1 MAKAAVLRARNH
13 PITLAMGALPPFE
26 VRFINLINFEFMIYV
41 KSKDGKILM
50 PSERNGRIGY
60 LLRHGKAHVVSR
72 VPFTVQ
78 LDYESTTYTQE
89 VSLGIDAG
97 SKHIGVS
104 ASSEKRELLAA
115 QVELRS
121 DVTKLLSSRRELRR
135 TRRNRKTRYRKSR
148 FDNRKRKDGW
158 LAPSVAQKVESHLKV
173 IRLAHGLLPITKVTI
188 EVAQF
193 DAQKIKN
200 PDIKGEEYQ
209 QGEQMGFWNVREYV
223 LARDGHRCVHC
234 NGKSKDPILNVH
246 HLESRKVGGNSP
258 SNLVTLCETCH
269 KAYHR
274 GEFDL
279 KIKRGSSLRDAAVMN
294 IMRWAIYERA
304 KAEFQNTYLTY
315 GYITKHT
322 RIGSG
327 IAKTHA
333 ADAFCI
339 AKNVHAR
346 RLKSYFLCRC
356 IPRHTRALHVANPK
370 KGGVRRSC
378 IASHKIGKSR
388 FQRYDMVQ
396 WEGKE
401 CFIFGST
408 NGRPILRDMKGKQ
421 IAEQPS
427 VNIKTITFLKRLRMN
442 LLMVVV

>member
-1 MAKAAVLRARNH
+1 
-13 PITLAMGALPPFE
+13 
-26 VRFINLINFEFMIYV
+26 MIYV
-41 KSKDGKILM
+41 KSKDGKAIM
-50 PSERNGRIGY
+50 PSERGGRIGY

-72 VPFTVQ
+72 VPFVVQ
-78 LDYESTTYTQE
+78 LDYDSTTYTQE

-104 ASSEKRELLAA
+104 ASSEKKELFAA

-121 DVTKLLSSRRELRR
+121 DIVNLLSTRRELRR
-135 TRRNRKTRYRKSR
+135 TRRNRKTRYRKVR
-148 FDNRKRKDGW
+148 FDNRKKKDGW
-158 LAPSVAQKVESHLKV
+158 IAPSVEQKIESHMKV
-173 IRLAHGLLPITKVTI
+173 IRLAHKLLPITKTTI
-188 EVAQF
+188 EVGQF

-200 PDIKGEEYQ
+200 PDINGEEYQ

-223 LARDGHRCVHC
+223 LARDGHKCVHC
-234 NGKSKDPILNVH
+234 KGKSKDPILNVH
-246 HLESRKVGGNSP
+246 HLESRKTGGNSP

-294 IMRWAIYERA
+294 IMRWAVYERA
-304 KAEFQNTYLTY
+304 KEEFGNVHLTY

-322 RIGSG
+322 RIENE
-327 IAKTHA
+327 IVKTHA

-339 AKNVHAR
+339 AKNVHAM
-346 RLKSYFLCRC
+346 RLSSFFMCRC
-356 IPRHTRALHVANPK
+356 VPRHTRALHVTKPK
-370 KGGVRRSC
+370 KGGIRKNT

-388 FQRYDMVQ
+388 FQRFDMVR
-396 WEGKE
+396 WKGID

-408 NGRPILRDMKGKQ
+408 HGRPILRYIEGLQ
-421 IAEQPS
+421 VANQPS
-427 VNIKTITFLKRLRMN
+427 VNIKTIKFLRRMRCSI
-442 LLMVVV
+442 LVKSA

>member
-1 MAKAAVLRARNH
+1 
-13 PITLAMGALPPFE
+13 
-26 VRFINLINFEFMIYV
+26 MIYV
-41 KSKDGKILM
+41 RNKEGKALM
-50 PSERNGRIGY
+50 PTERGGRIGY

-72 VPFTVQ
+72 VPFVVQ

-104 ASSEKRELLAA
+104 ASSEKKELLAA

-135 TRRNRKTRYRKSR
+135 TRRNRKTRYRKVR
-148 FDNRKRKDGW
+148 FDNHKRKDGW

-173 IRLAHGLLPITKVTI
+173 IRLAHKLLPVTKTTI

-200 PDIKGEEYQ
+200 PDIKGDEYQ

-223 LARDGHRCVHC
+223 LARDGHKCIHC
-234 NGKSKDPILNVH
+234 KGKSKDPILNVH

-279 KIKRGSSLRDAAVMN
+279 KIKRGTTLRDAAVMN
-294 IMRWAIYERA
+294 IMRWSVYERA
-304 KAEFQNTYLTY
+304 KEEFGNVHLTY

-322 RIGSG
+322 RIGNC

-339 AKNVHAR
+339 AKNINAM
-346 RLKSYFLCRC
+346 RLSYFFMCRC
-356 IPRHTRALHVANPK
+356 VPRHTRALHVANPK
-370 KGGVRRSC
+370 KGGIRRST

-388 FQRYDMVQ
+388 FQRFDMVR
-396 WEGKE
+396 WKSKE

-408 NGRPILRDMKGKQ
+408 NGRPILRNVYGNQ
-421 IAEQPS
+421 VAEYPS

>member
-1 MAKAAVLRARNH
+1 
-13 PITLAMGALPPFE
+13 
-26 VRFINLINFEFMIYV
+26 MIYV
-41 KSKDGKILM
+41 MSKEGKALM
-50 PSERNGRIGY
+50 PSERGWRIGY

-72 VPFTVQ
+72 VPFVVQ

-104 ASSEKRELLAA
+104 ASSEKKELLAA

-121 DVTKLLSSRRELRR
+121 DVVNLLSTRRELRR
-135 TRRNRKTRYRKSR
+135 TRRNRKTRYRKVR
-148 FDNRKRKDGW
+148 FDNRKKKDGW
-158 LAPSVAQKVESHLKV
+158 LAPSIEQKVESHLKV
-173 IRLAHGLLPITKVTI
+173 IRLVHKLLPITKTTI

-223 LARDGHRCVHC
+223 LARDGHRCIHC
-234 NGKSKDPILNVH
+234 KGKSKDPILNVH
-246 HLESRKVGGNSP
+246 HLESRKTGGNSP

-274 GEFDL
+274 GEFEL
-279 KIKRGSSLRDAAVMN
+279 KIKRGTTLRDAAVMN
-294 IMRWAIYERA
+294 IMRWAVYEQA
-304 KAEFQNTYLTY
+304 KEEFRNVHLTY
-315 GYITKHT
+315 GYVTKHT
-322 RIGSG
+322 RIENG

-339 AKNVHAR
+339 VKNVHAI
-346 RLKSYFLCRC
+346 RLSSFFMCRC
-356 IPRHTRALHVANPK
+356 VPRHTRVLHVANPK
-370 KGGVRRSC
+370 KGGIRRST

-388 FQRYDMVQ
+388 FQRFDMVR
-396 WEGKE
+396 WRGKE

-408 NGRPILRDMKGKQ
+408 NGKPVLRDIKGIKMHEN
-421 IAEQPS
+421 AS
-427 VNIKTITFLKRLRMN
+427 VNIKTIKFLRRLRN
-442 LLMVVV
+442 NILMEEKTSES

>member
-1 MAKAAVLRARNH
+1 
-13 PITLAMGALPPFE
+13 
-26 VRFINLINFEFMIYV
+26 MIYV
-41 KSKDGKILM
+41 RSKEGRILM
-50 PSERNGRIGY
+50 PTERCGKIGY

-72 VPFTVQ
+72 VPFVVQ
-78 LDYESTTYTQE
+78 LDYDSTTYTQE

-104 ASSEKRELLAA
+104 ASSEKKELLAA

-121 DVTKLLSSRRELRR
+121 DIVKLLSTRRELRQ

-148 FDNRKRKDGW
+148 FDNRKKKDGW
-158 LAPSVAQKVESHLKV
+158 IAPSVEQKVDSHLKV
-173 IRLAHGLLPITKVTI
+173 IRLVHKLLPITKTTI
-188 EVAQF
+188 EVGQF

-200 PDIKGEEYQ
+200 PCINGDEYQ

-223 LARDGHRCVHC
+223 LARDGHKCVHC
-234 NGKSKDPILNVH
+234 KGKSKDPILNVH
-246 HLESRKVGGNSP
+246 HLESRKTGGNSP

-294 IMRWAIYERA
+294 IMRWAVYERA
-304 KAEFQNTYLTY
+304 KEEFGNVHLTY

-322 RIGSG
+322 RIKNE
-327 IAKTHA
+327 IVKTHA

-339 AKNVHAR
+339 AKNVHAM
-346 RLKSYFLCRC
+346 RLSSFFMCRC
-356 IPRHTRALHVANPK
+356 VPRHTRALHVANPK
-370 KGGVRRSC
+370 KGGIRRSC
-378 IASHKIGKSR
+378 IATHKIGKSR
-388 FQRYDMVQ
+388 FQRYDMVR
-396 WEGKE
+396 WKGMD

-408 NGRPILRDMKGKQ
+408 HGRPILRYIEGLQ
-421 IAEQPS
+421 VANQPS
-427 VNIKTITFLKRLRMN
+427 VNIKTIKFLKRMKCSIL
-442 LLMVVV
+442 VKCP

>member
-1 MAKAAVLRARNH
+1 
-13 PITLAMGALPPFE
+13 
-26 VRFINLINFEFMIYV
+26 MIYV
-41 KSKDGKILM
+41 RSKDGKALM
-50 PSERNGRIGY
+50 PSERGGRIGY

-72 VPFTVQ
+72 VPFAVQ

-104 ASSEKRELLAA
+104 ASSERKELLAA
-115 QVELRS
+115 LVELRS
-121 DVTKLLSSRRELRR
+121 DVVNLLSSRRELRR
-135 TRRNRKTRYRKSR
+135 TRRNRKMRYRKSR

-158 LAPSVAQKVESHLKV
+158 LAPSIEQKVESHLKV
-173 IRLAHGLLPITKVTI
+173 IRLAHKLLPITKTTI

-193 DAQKIKN
+193 DVQKIKN

-223 LARDGHRCVHC
+223 LARDGHKCIHC
-234 NGKSKDPILNVH
+234 KGKSRDPILNVH
-246 HLESRKVGGNSP
+246 HLESRKTGGNSP

-274 GEFDL
+274 GEFEL
-279 KIKRGSSLRDAAVMN
+279 KIKRGSFLRDAAVMN
-294 IMRWAIYERA
+294 IMRWAVYERA
-304 KAEFQNTYLTY
+304 KEEFGNVNLTY

-322 RIGSG
+322 RIENG

-339 AKNVHAR
+339 AKNVHAM
-346 RLKSYFLCRC
+346 RLSSFFMCRC
-356 IPRHTRALHVANPK
+356 VPRHTRALHVVNPK
-370 KGGVRRSC
+370 KGGIRRSC

-388 FQRYDMVQ
+388 FQRFDMVR
-396 WEGKE
+396 WMGKE

-408 NGRPILRDMKGKQ
+408 NGKPVLRDIKGIKMHEN
-421 IAEQPS
+421 AS
-427 VNIKTITFLKRLRMN
+427 VNIKTIKFLRRLRN
-442 LLMVVV
+442 NILMEEKTSES

>member
-1 MAKAAVLRARNH
+1 
-13 PITLAMGALPPFE
+13 
-26 VRFINLINFEFMIYV
+26 MIYV
-41 KSKDGKILM
+41 RSKEGKALM
-50 PSERNGRIGY
+50 PSERGGRIGY

-72 VPFTVQ
+72 VPFVVQ

-104 ASSEKRELLAA
+104 ASSENMELLAA

-121 DVTKLLSSRRELRR
+121 DVVNLLSTRMELRR
-135 TRRNRKTRYRKSR
+135 ARRNRKTRYRKSR
-148 FDNRKRKDGW
+148 FDNRKKKDGW
-158 LAPSVAQKVESHLKV
+158 LAPSIEQKIESHLKV
-173 IRLAHGLLPITKVTI
+173 IRLVHKLLPITKTTI

-200 PDIKGEEYQ
+200 PDINGDEYQ

-234 NGKSKDPILNVH
+234 KGKSKDPILNVH
-246 HLESRKVGGNSP
+246 HLESRKTGGNSP

-274 GEFDL
+274 GEFEL
-279 KIKRGSSLRDAAVMN
+279 KIKRGNSFRDAAVMN
-294 IMRWAIYERA
+294 IMRWAVYERA
-304 KAEFQNTYLTY
+304 KEEFENVHLTY
-315 GYITKHT
+315 GYVTKHT
-322 RIGSG
+322 RIENG

-339 AKNVHAR
+339 AKNINAM
-346 RLKSYFLCRC
+346 RLSTFFMCRC
-356 IPRHTRALHVANPK
+356 VPRHTRRLHVANPK
-370 KGGVRRSC
+370 KGGIRRST
-378 IASHKIGKSR
+378 IASHKIGKSS
-388 FQRYDMVQ
+388 FQRFDMVR
-396 WEGKE
+396 WKGKE

-408 NGRPILRDMKGKQ
+408 HGNVVLRKINGVKVHETQ
-421 IAEQPS
+421 AVS
-427 VNIKTITFLKRLRMN
+427 AKTIKFLKRIRNNILVEVRASEN
-442 LLMVVV
+442 

>member
-1 MAKAAVLRARNH
+1 MPTERC
-13 PITLAMGALPPFE
+13 
-26 VRFINLINFEFMIYV
+26 
-41 KSKDGKILM
+41 GK
-50 PSERNGRIGY
+50 IGY

-72 VPFTVQ
+72 VPFVVQ
-78 LDYESTTYTQE
+78 LDYDSTTYTQD

-104 ASSEKRELLAA
+104 ASSEKKEMLAA

-121 DVTKLLSSRRELRR
+121 DIVKLISTRRELRR
-135 TRRNRKTRYRKSR
+135 NRRNRKTRYRKAR
-148 FDNRKRKDGW
+148 FDNRKKKDGW
-158 LAPSVAQKVESHLKV
+158 IAPSVEQKIESHLKV
-173 IRLAHGLLPITKVTI
+173 IRLVHKLLPITKTTI

-200 PDIKGEEYQ
+200 PDINGEDYQ

-223 LARDGHRCVHC
+223 LARDGHKCVHC
-234 NGKSKDPILNVH
+234 KGKSKDPILNVH
-246 HLESRKVGGNSP
+246 HLESRKTGGNSP

-294 IMRWAIYERA
+294 IMRWAVYERA
-304 KAEFQNTYLTY
+304 KKEFGNVHLTY

-322 RIGSG
+322 RIENG
-327 IAKTHA
+327 ITKTHA
-333 ADAFCI
+333 ADAFCV
-339 AKNVHAR
+339 AKNIHAM
-346 RLKSYFLCRC
+346 RLSSFFMCRC
-356 IPRHTRALHVANPK
+356 VPRHTRILHVANPK
-370 KGGVRRSC
+370 KGGIRRSC

-388 FQRYDMVQ
+388 FQRYDMVR
-396 WEGKE
+396 WKGMN

-408 NGRPILRDMKGKQ
+408 HGRPILRYIEGIQ
-421 IAEQPS
+421 VANQPS
-427 VNIKTITFLKRLRMN
+427 VNIKTIKFLRRMRCSI
-442 LLMVVV
+442 LVKCH

>member
-1 MAKAAVLRARNH
+1 
-13 PITLAMGALPPFE
+13 
-26 VRFINLINFEFMIYV
+26 MIYV
-41 KSKDGKILM
+41 KSKDGKAIM
-50 PSERNGRIGY
+50 PSERGGRIGY

-72 VPFTVQ
+72 VPFVVQ
-78 LDYESTTYTQE
+78 LNYESTTYTQD

-104 ASSEKRELLAA
+104 VSSEKKELFAA

-121 DVTKLLSSRRELRR
+121 DIIKLISTRRELRR
-135 TRRNRKTRYRKSR
+135 NRRSRKTRYRKAR
-148 FDNRKRKDGW
+148 FDNRKKKDGW
-158 LAPSVAQKVESHLKV
+158 LAPSVEQKIESHLKV
-173 IRLAHGLLPITKVTI
+173 IRLVHKLLPVTKTTI

-200 PDIKGEEYQ
+200 PYINGDEYQ

-223 LARDGHRCVHC
+223 LARDGHKCVHC
-234 NGKSKDPILNVH
+234 KGKSKDPILNVH
-246 HLESRKVGGNSP
+246 HLESRKTGGNSP

-279 KIKRGSSLRDAAVMN
+279 KIKRGNSLRDAAVMN
-294 IMRWAIYERA
+294 IMRWAVYERA
-304 KAEFQNTYLTY
+304 KAEFGNVHLTY

-322 RIGSG
+322 RIENG

-339 AKNVHAR
+339 AKNVHAM
-346 RLKSYFLCRC
+346 RLSSFFMCRC
-356 IPRHTRALHVANPK
+356 VPRHTRALQVATPK
-370 KGGVRRSC
+370 IGGIRRKT
-378 IASHKIGKSR
+378 IASHKIGKSN
-388 FQRYDMVQ
+388 FQRFDMVR
-396 WEGKE
+396 WMGKE

-408 NGRPILRDMKGKQ
+408 HGRPVLRDIDGIQ
-421 IAEQPS
+421 VANQPS
-427 VNIKTITFLKRLRMN
+427 VNIKTIKFLKRLKNNILMEEKN
-442 LLMVVV
+442 LRRLN

>member
-1 MAKAAVLRARNH
+1 
-13 PITLAMGALPPFE
+13 
-26 VRFINLINFEFMIYV
+26 MIYV
-41 KSKDGKILM
+41 RSKEGKALM
-50 PSERNGRIGY
+50 PSERGGRIGY

-72 VPFTVQ
+72 VPFVVQ

-104 ASSEKRELLAA
+104 ASSEKKELLAA

-173 IRLAHGLLPITKVTI
+173 IRLAHKLLPITKTTI

-200 PDIKGEEYQ
+200 PDIKGDEYQ

-234 NGKSKDPILNVH
+234 KGKSKDPILNVH
-246 HLESRKVGGNSP
+246 HLESRKTGGNSP

-274 GEFDL
+274 GEFEL

-294 IMRWAIYERA
+294 IMRWAVYERA
-304 KAEFQNTYLTY
+304 KEEFENVNLTY

-322 RIGSG
+322 RIENG

-346 RLKSYFLCRC
+346 RSKSFFMCRC
-356 IPRHTRALHVANPK
+356 VPRHTRALHVANPK
-370 KGGVRRSC
+370 KSGIRRSC

-388 FQRYDMVQ
+388 FQRFDMVR
-396 WEGKE
+396 WKGKE

-408 NGRPILRDMKGKQ
+408 HGNVVLRKIDGVKVHETQ
-421 IAEQPS
+421 AVS
-427 VNIKTITFLKRLRMN
+427 AKTIKFLKRIRN
-442 LLMVVV
+442 NILMEERASES

>member
-1 MAKAAVLRARNH
+1 
-13 PITLAMGALPPFE
+13 
-26 VRFINLINFEFMIYV
+26 MIYV
-41 KSKDGKILM
+41 KNKEGKALM
-50 PSERNGRIGY
+50 PTERGGRIGY

-72 VPFTVQ
+72 VPFVVQ

-104 ASSEKRELLAA
+104 ASSEKKELLAA
-115 QVELRS
+115 QVELRI
-121 DVTKLLSSRRELRR
+121 DVVNLLSTRRELRR
-135 TRRNRKTRYRKSR
+135 TRRNRKTRYRKVR

-158 LAPSVAQKVESHLKV
+158 LAPSVKQKVESHLKV
-173 IRLAHGLLPITKVTI
+173 IRLVHKLLPITKTTI

-200 PDIKGEEYQ
+200 PDINGDEYQ

-234 NGKSKDPILNVH
+234 KGKSKDPILNVH
-246 HLESRKVGGNSP
+246 HLESRKTGGNSP

-274 GEFDL
+274 GEFEL

-294 IMRWAIYERA
+294 IMRWAVYERA
-304 KAEFQNTYLTY
+304 KEEFENVHLTY
-315 GYITKHT
+315 GYVTKHT
-322 RIGSG
+322 RIENG

-339 AKNVHAR
+339 AKNVYAI
-346 RLKSYFLCRC
+346 RLGTFFMCRC
-356 IPRHTRALHVANPK
+356 VPRHTRALHVANPK
-370 KGGVRRSC
+370 KGGIRRSC

-388 FQRYDMVQ
+388 FQRFDMVR
-396 WEGKE
+396 WKGKE

-408 NGRPILRDMKGKQ
+408 HGNVVLRKINGVKVHETQ
-421 IAEQPS
+421 AVS
-427 VNIKTITFLKRLRMN
+427 AKTIKFLKRIRNNILVEVRASEN
-442 LLMVVV
+442 

>member
-1 MAKAAVLRARNH
+1 
-13 PITLAMGALPPFE
+13 
-26 VRFINLINFEFMIYV
+26 MIYV
-41 KSKDGKILM
+41 RSKKGKALM
-50 PSERNGRIGY
+50 PSERGGRIGY

-72 VPFTVQ
+72 VPFVVQ

-104 ASSEKRELLAA
+104 ASSEKKELLAA

-121 DVTKLLSSRRELRR
+121 DVVNLLSTRRELRR
-135 TRRNRKTRYRKSR
+135 TRRNRKTRYRKVR

-158 LAPSVAQKVESHLKV
+158 LAPSVKQKVESHLKV
-173 IRLAHGLLPITKVTI
+173 IRLVRKLLPITKITI

-200 PDIKGEEYQ
+200 PDINGEEYQ
-209 QGEQMGFWNVREYV
+209 QGEQMGFWNVREYI

-234 NGKSKDPILNVH
+234 KGKSKDHILNVH
-246 HLESRKVGGNSP
+246 HLESRKTGGNSP

-274 GEFDL
+274 GEFEL

-294 IMRWAIYERA
+294 IMRWAVYERA
-304 KAEFQNTYLTY
+304 KEEFGNVNLTY

-322 RIGSG
+322 RIENG

-339 AKNVHAR
+339 AKNVHAI
-346 RLKSYFLCRC
+346 RLVTFFMCRC
-356 IPRHTRALHVANPK
+356 VPRHTRALHVANPK
-370 KGGVRRSC
+370 KGGIRRSC

-388 FQRYDMVQ
+388 FQRFDMVR
-396 WEGKE
+396 WMGKE

-408 NGRPILRDMKGKQ
+408 NGKPVLRDIKGIKMHEN
-421 IAEQPS
+421 AS
-427 VNIKTITFLKRLRMN
+427 VNIKTIKFLRRLRN
-442 LLMVVV
+442 NILMEEKNSES

>member
-1 MAKAAVLRARNH
+1 
-13 PITLAMGALPPFE
+13 
-26 VRFINLINFEFMIYV
+26 MIYV
-41 KSKDGKILM
+41 RSKDGKALM
-50 PSERNGRIGY
+50 PSERGGMIGY

-72 VPFTVQ
+72 VPFIVQ

-104 ASSEKRELLAA
+104 ASSKKKELFAA

-121 DVTKLLSSRRELRR
+121 DIVSLLSTRREMRR
-135 TRRNRKTRYRKSR
+135 TRRNRKTRYRKAR
-148 FDNRKRKDGW
+148 FDNRKKKDGW
-158 LAPSVAQKVESHLKV
+158 LAPSVEQKIESHLKV
-173 IRLAHGLLPITKVTI
+173 IRLVHKLLPITKTTI

-200 PDIKGEEYQ
+200 PDINGEKYL

-223 LARDGHRCVHC
+223 LTRDWHRCVHC
-234 NGKSKDPILNVH
+234 KGKSKDPILNVH
-246 HLESRKVGGNSP
+246 HLESRKTGGNSP

-294 IMRWAIYERA
+294 IMRWTVYERA
-304 KAEFQNTYLTY
+304 KKVFGNVHLTY

-322 RIGSG
+322 RIENDV
-327 IAKTHA
+327 IKTHA

-339 AKNVHAR
+339 AKNVHAI
-346 RLKSYFLCRC
+346 RLSSFFMCRC
-356 IPRHTRALHVANPK
+356 VPRHTRILHVVKPRK
-370 KGGVRRSC
+370 CGIRRSC
-378 IASHKIGKSR
+378 IASHKIGKSQ
-388 FQRYDMVQ
+388 FQRYDMVR
-396 WEGKE
+396 WKGRD

-408 NGRPILRDMKGKQ
+408 NGRLILRDIEGTKMHEN
-421 IAEQPS
+421 AS
-427 VNIKTITFLKRLRMN
+427 VNIKAVKFLKRLRN
-442 LLMVVV
+442 NILVEEKASKS

>member
-1 MAKAAVLRARNH
+1 
-13 PITLAMGALPPFE
+13 
-26 VRFINLINFEFMIYV
+26 MIYV
-41 KSKDGKILM
+41 RSTEGRVLM
-50 PSERNGRIGY
+50 PTERCGKIGY

-72 VPFTVQ
+72 VPFVVQ
-78 LDYESTTYTQE
+78 LDYDSNTYTQD
-89 VSLGIDAG
+89 VSLGIDSG

-104 ASSEKRELLAA
+104 ASSEKKEMLAA

-121 DVTKLLSSRRELRR
+121 DIVKLLSTRRELRR

-148 FDNRKRKDGW
+148 FDNRKKKDGW
-158 LAPSVAQKVESHLKV
+158 LAPSVEQKIESHLKV
-173 IRLAHGLLPITKVTI
+173 IRFVHKLLPITKTII

-200 PDIKGEEYQ
+200 PEINGDEYQ

-223 LARDGHRCVHC
+223 LARDGYKCIHC
-234 NGKSKDPILNVH
+234 KGKSKDPILNVH
-246 HLESRKVGGNSP
+246 HLESRKTGGNSH

-294 IMRWAIYERA
+294 IMRCAVYERA
-304 KAEFQNTYLTY
+304 KKEFGNVHLTY

-322 RIGSG
+322 RIENG
-327 IAKTHA
+327 ITKTHA

-339 AKNVHAR
+339 AKNVHAM
-346 RLKSYFLCRC
+346 RLSSFFMCRC
-356 IPRHTRALHVANPK
+356 VPRHTRALHVVNPK
-370 KGGVRRSC
+370 KGGIRRKT
-378 IASHKIGKSR
+378 IASHKIGKSN
-388 FQRYDMVQ
+388 FQRFDMVR
-396 WEGKE
+396 WKGMD

-408 NGRPILRDMKGKQ
+408 NGRPILRDIDGLQ
-421 IAEQPS
+421 VANQPS
-427 VNIKTITFLKRLRMN
+427 VNIKTIKFLRRMRCSI
-442 LLMVVV
+442 LVKSA

>member
-1 MAKAAVLRARNH
+1 
-13 PITLAMGALPPFE
+13 
-26 VRFINLINFEFMIYV
+26 MIYV
-41 KSKDGKILM
+41 RNKEGKALM
-50 PSERNGRIGY
+50 PSERGGRIGY

-72 VPFTVQ
+72 VPFVVQ

-104 ASSEKRELLAA
+104 ASSEKKELLAA

-121 DVTKLLSSRRELRR
+121 NVVNLLSARRELRR
-135 TRRNRKTRYRKSR
+135 TRRNRKTRYRKVR
-148 FDNRKRKDGW
+148 FDNRKKKDGW
-158 LAPSVAQKVESHLKV
+158 IAPSIEQKVESHLKV
-173 IRLAHGLLPITKVTI
+173 IRLVHKLLPITKTTI

-223 LARDGHRCVHC
+223 MARDGHKCVHC
-234 NGKSKDPILNVH
+234 KGKSRDPILNVH
-246 HLESRKVGGNSP
+246 HLESRKVGSNSP

-279 KIKRGSSLRDAAVMN
+279 KVKRGTTLRDAAVMN
-294 IMRWAIYERA
+294 IMRWAVYKRA
-304 KAEFQNTYLTY
+304 KAEFGNVYLTY
-315 GYITKHT
+315 GYITKHI
-322 RIGSG
+322 RIENG
-327 IAKTHA
+327 IAKSHA

-339 AKNVHAR
+339 AKNVNAM
-346 RLKSYFLCRC
+346 RLEFFFMCRC
-356 IPRHTRALHVANPK
+356 VPRHTRALHVANPK
-370 KGGVRRSC
+370 KGGIRRSM

-388 FQRYDMVQ
+388 FQRFDMVR
-396 WEGKE
+396 WMGKE

-408 NGRPILRDMKGKQ
+408 HGNVVLRKIDGVKVHETQ
-421 IAEQPS
+421 A
-427 VNIKTITFLKRLRMN
+427 VNIKMIKFLRRLRN
-442 LLMVVV
+442 NILVKEIVFIS

>member
-1 MAKAAVLRARNH
+1 
-13 PITLAMGALPPFE
+13 
-26 VRFINLINFEFMIYV
+26 MIYV
-41 KSKDGKILM
+41 RSKEGKALM
-50 PSERNGRIGY
+50 PSERGGRIGY

-72 VPFTVQ
+72 VPFVVQ

-104 ASSEKRELLAA
+104 ASSDKKELLAA
-115 QVELRS
+115 QVELRI
-121 DVTKLLSSRRELRR
+121 DVVNLLSTRRELRR

-148 FDNRKRKDGW
+148 FDNRKKKDGW
-158 LAPSVAQKVESHLKV
+158 LAPSIEQKIESHLKV
-173 IRLAHGLLPITKVTI
+173 IRLVHKLLPITKTTI

-200 PDIKGEEYQ
+200 PDIKGDEYQ

-234 NGKSKDPILNVH
+234 KGKSKDQILNVH
-246 HLESRKVGGNSP
+246 HLESRKTGGNSP

-269 KAYHR
+269 EAYHR
-274 GEFDL
+274 WEFEL
-279 KIKRGSSLRDAAVMN
+279 KIKRGNSLRDAAVMN
-294 IMRWAIYERA
+294 IMRWAVYERA
-304 KAEFQNTYLTY
+304 KEEFENVHLTY
-315 GYITKHT
+315 GYVTKHT
-322 RIGSG
+322 RIENG

-339 AKNVHAR
+339 AKNINAM
-346 RLKSYFLCRC
+346 RLSTFFMCRC
-356 IPRHTRALHVANPK
+356 VPRHTRALHVANPK
-370 KGGVRRSC
+370 KGGIRRST

-388 FQRYDMVQ
+388 FQRFDMVR
-396 WEGKE
+396 WKGKE

-408 NGRPILRDMKGKQ
+408 HGNVVLRKINGVKVHETQ
-421 IAEQPS
+421 AVS
-427 VNIKTITFLKRLRMN
+427 AKTIKFLKRIRNNILVEVRASEN
-442 LLMVVV
+442 